1 MAANTFFIDFLYE
14 VDDLESAE
22 ELLSLR
28 PRPRGQFHS
37 FPTQIKGRRYFPIPP
52 MMRIRL

>member
-22 ELLSLR
+22 VSRR
-28 PRPRGQFHS
+28 PMGFHGNS
-37 FPTQIKGRRYFPIPP
+37 WWLNGG
-52 MMRIRL
+52 